1 MHIVLL
7 LVLLLSGC
15 TVHVCGNSEVA
26 HQVGDGTIG
35 EDQRQKDSASADIKA
50 DVPVK

>member
-1 MHIVLL
+1 MHIVFL

-15 TVHVCGNSEVA
+15 TVHVCGSSEIA
-26 HQVGDGTIG
+26 HQVGDGSIG
-35 EDQRQKDSASADIKA
+35 ESQQQKDSASADIKA